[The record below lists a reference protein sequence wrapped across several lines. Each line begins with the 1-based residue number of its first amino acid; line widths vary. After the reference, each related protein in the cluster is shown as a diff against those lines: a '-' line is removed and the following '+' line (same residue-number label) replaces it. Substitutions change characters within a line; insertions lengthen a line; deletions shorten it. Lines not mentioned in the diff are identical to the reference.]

1 MAREITFKIDK
12 YKKPVLLNTKESL
25 AQTIINA
32 LLMVPG
38 NLPGNPLVGVNVMQY
53 LYRKIDDVDSNKI
66 MEDLRFAIG
75 ETLGDTVLDDV
86 SITSVRDPE
95 GDILVVTVRLRM
107 PDTREDDSLVV
118 LLKKKDDR
126 VHFNYKFMSEV
137 LKIIS

>member
-53 LYRKIDDVDSNKI
+53 LY
-66 MEDLRFAIG
+66 
-75 ETLGDTVLDDV
+75 
-86 SITSVRDPE
+86 
-95 GDILVVTVRLRM
+95 
-107 PDTREDDSLVV
+107 
-118 LLKKKDDR
+118 
-126 VHFNYKFMSEV
+126 
-137 LKIIS
+137 